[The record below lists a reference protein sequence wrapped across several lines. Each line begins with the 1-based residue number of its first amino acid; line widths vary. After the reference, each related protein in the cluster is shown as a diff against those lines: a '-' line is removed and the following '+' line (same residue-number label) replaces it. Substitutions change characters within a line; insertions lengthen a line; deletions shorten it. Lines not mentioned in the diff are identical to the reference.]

1 MSEAKSVMMPD
12 RPWKMTV
19 VGLVVFFLLGPLV
32 ARSIWRLSF
41 YALGEVPDFTE
52 ETPENIAD
60 VISALIGDIPI
71 MYLVLGP
78 AFSIIGGVLAV
89 YGLRKGR
96 PPVWL
101 AACPVVAFFGGILL
115 YDLVVPPPP
124 DVTPKLLILPA
135 LSSIVAAISCGLI
148 TRRFWQVRKA
158 G

>member
-1 MSEAKSVMMPD
+1 MMIG
-12 RPWKMTV
+12 RPLKMRAI
-19 VGLVVFFLLGPLV
+19 GLVVFFLLGPLV
-32 ARSIWRLSF
+32 AQFIWRLGF
-41 YALGEVPDFTE
+41 YALGEIPDPTE

-60 VISALIGDIPI
+60 VISTFVGDMPI
-71 MYLVLGP
+71 TYLVLGP
-78 AFSIIGGVLAV
+78 AFLVIGGVLAV
-89 YGLRKGR
+89 YGMRRGR

-135 LSSIVAAISCGLI
+135 LSGIVAAISCALI
-148 TRRFWQVRKA
+148 TRRFWHARKA